1 MKMKRLIMALI
12 ALAIHGGLCMAQE
25 QAPTAQVEA
34 QNGQMLKLKDVKMAR
49 MGKQW
54 FKVETNVNCHTQYEP
69 LLKMIT
75 RTLFGKEKEN
85 ISVTDAIEKHMAEY
99 EEVVDPKDLNKKV
112 EQFEQIS
119 VEFRGGNEQKYLNYH
134 VGTMKLTLEGKESV
148 TKNRERSFVY
158 DVVHGKIL
166 SLADVFLPEVVTR
179 VKKQTENL
187 PIQIVMNEMTISIAC
202 KKNGEWM
209 KNDFVY
215 HQNMDLFTDK
225 FKELVNWDEVAKRKE
240 RMGNFRPGFNPFM
253 PR

>member
-1 MKMKRLIMALI
+1 MREKRLTI
-12 ALAIHGGLCMAQE
+12 AFLFLAIFGGLCWAQE
-25 QAPTAQVEA
+25 QGGVA
-34 QNGQMLKLKDVKMAR
+34 QNAHESGMLKLHDVKMAR
-49 MGKQW
+49 QGKQW
-54 FKVETNVNCHTQYEP
+54 FKVETSVDCHTQYEP
-69 LLKMIT
+69 LMKMIT

-85 ISVTDAIEKHMAEY
+85 TSLTDALAKHMAEY
-99 EEVVDPKDLNKKV
+99 DEVVDPKDQDRKV

-148 TKNRERSFVY
+148 KKNRERSFVY

-166 SLADVFLPEVVTR
+166 SLSDVFLPEVVTR
-179 VKKQTENL
+179 MKQQTENL
-187 PIQIVMNEMTISIAC
+187 PIQIVMNDMTISIVC

-215 HQNMDLFTDK
+215 HRNMELFTDK
-225 FKELVNWDEVAKRKE
+225 FKELLDWAEVEKRKQT
-240 RMGNFRPGFNPFM
+240 MGNFPRPGFNPFM